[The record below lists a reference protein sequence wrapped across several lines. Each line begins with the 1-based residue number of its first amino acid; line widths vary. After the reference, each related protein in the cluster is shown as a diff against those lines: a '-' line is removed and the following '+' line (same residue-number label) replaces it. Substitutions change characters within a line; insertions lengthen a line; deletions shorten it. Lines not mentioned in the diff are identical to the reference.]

1 MKASQ
6 FLSELS
12 KINPEELLK
21 IKGIGEVLVENFQA
35 FFTSKRYQNI
45 QEKLQKLESQNNQI
59 IINLTAKNQSQN
71 QSKNAILFNKSICIT
86 GTFDQSR
93 LEIKKQLE
101 NLGAKITET
110 VTSKTD
116 FLLCGQNPGSK
127 KAKAEKLNIRIF
139 SSANDLLKLQTKNP
153 QI

>member
-12 KINPEELLK
+12 KINPEDLTK
-21 IKGIGEVLVENFQA
+21 TKGLGETLVENFQA

-45 QEKLQKLESQNNQI
+45 QEKLQKLESQNQEI
-59 IINLTAKNQSQN
+59 IINLITKNQSQSELEN
-71 QSKNAILFNKSICIT
+71 QSKNQILFNKIICIT
-86 GTFDQSR
+86 GTFDQNR
-93 LEIKKQLE
+93 LEIKKELE

-127 KAKAEKLNIRIF
+127 KAKAEKDRK
-139 SSANDLLKLQTKNP
+139 SVV
-153 QI
+153 